1 MKEYKF
7 KIHGNEY
14 EVSIN
19 SVEDNIADVT
29 VNGTQYEV
37 EIEGKASKVS
47 KITKPTPSTSSAA
60 TTAEVIST
68 AKAAAKKSAGTAA
81 VKSPLPGV
89 IVDLKVR
96 EGDQVK
102 AGQHL
107 LVLEAMKMENNID
120 ADRDGIIVE
129 LKVNK
134 GDSVLEG
141 DTLLTI
147 G

>member
-1 MKEYKF
+1 
-7 KIHGNEY
+7 
-14 EVSIN
+14 
-19 SVEDNIADVT
+19 
-29 VNGTQYEV
+29 
-37 EIEGKASKVS
+37 
-47 KITKPTPSTSSAA
+47 
-60 TTAEVIST
+60 VIST
-68 AKAAAKKSAGTAA
+68 AKAAAKKSAGTA

>member
-7 KIHGNEY
+7 NIHGTEY

-37 EIEGKASKVS
+37 EIEGKTSKVI
-47 KITKPTPSTSSAA
+47 KVTKPTPASTSAA

-68 AKAAAKKSAGTAA
+68 AKAAAKKSAGAA
-81 VKSPLPGV
+81 VKSPLLGV
-89 IVDLKVR
+89 IVDIKVR
-96 EGDQVK
+96 QGDRVT

-107 LVLEAMKMENNID
+107 LVLEAMKMENEIVAPQDGTVASVNVGAGD
-120 ADRDGIIVE
+120 AVE
-129 LKVNK
+129 A
-134 GDSVLEG
+134 GDVLA
-141 DTLLTI
+141 TMN
-147 G
+147 

>member
-37 EIEGKASKVS
+37 EIEGSKVS

-68 AKAAAKKSAGTAA
+68 AKAAAKKSAGTA

>member
-1 MKEYKF
+1 M
-7 KIHGNEY
+7 
-14 EVSIN
+14 
-19 SVEDNIADVT
+19 
-29 VNGTQYEV
+29 
-37 EIEGKASKVS
+37 
-47 KITKPTPSTSSAA
+47 
-60 TTAEVIST
+60 
-68 AKAAAKKSAGTAA
+68 
-81 VKSPLPGV
+81 
-89 IVDLKVR
+89 KVR
-96 EGDQVK
+96 ECDQVK

>member
-47 KITKPTPSTSSAA
+47 KITKPPPSTSSAA

-68 AKAAAKKSAGTAA
+68 AKAAAKKSAGTA

>member
-1 MKEYKF
+1 M
-7 KIHGNEY
+7 
-14 EVSIN
+14 
-19 SVEDNIADVT
+19 EDNIADVT

-37 EIEGKASKVS
+37 EIEGKTSKVI
-47 KITKPTPSTSSAA
+47 KVTKPTPASASAA

-68 AKAAAKKSAGTAA
+68 AKAAAKKSAGAA

-89 IVDLKVR
+89 IVDIKVR
-96 EGDQVK
+96 QGDRVT

-129 LKVNK
+129 LIVNK

>member
-7 KIHGNEY
+7 KIHGTEY

-37 EIEGKASKVS
+37 EIEGKTSKVI
-47 KITKPTPSTSSAA
+47 KVTKPTPASASA
-60 TTAEVIST
+60 TTTAEVIST
-68 AKAAAKKSAGTAA
+68 AKAAAKKSAGAA

-89 IVDLKVR
+89 IVDIKVR
-96 EGDQVK
+96 QGDRVT

>member
-47 KITKPTPSTSSAA
+47 KITNPPPSTSSAA

-68 AKAAAKKSAGTAA
+68 AKAAAKKSAGTA